1 MAYIYANNPDQYEN
15 IVNTDLQKVTFETLG
30 KMLSS
35 TAAFQVEDVSH
46 HILLVSPQ
54 SNRNRHSITIP
65 SHYMYT
71 KLRDQ
76 LHVHTLEEAARL
88 YQIFV
93 RNEYTKGSAGHIFED
108 VHNLFCN
115 GGEWQ
120 ITLMTKNKAGG
131 SNTYFRSPIPGEKS
145 SFMRLGCEGAQLAIE
160 RHSLPAD
167 VDTEITRLAHHRYLL
182 GENIHLQDGYYQPAR
197 GQPTFDSFIYD
208 TGTKTATMLQMTV
221 ATRHDAKVKGV
232 EWLVGRGVK
241 KIRLVAVTPPDVSLD
256 LAIPNNLAPRIME
269 VFELVL
275 ESVEG

>member
-1 MAYIYANNPDQYEN
+1 MAYKYANNPDQYED
-15 IVNTDLQKVTFETLG
+15 IVNKDLGKVTFETLG

-35 TAAFQVEDVSH
+35 AAAFQVEDVSH

-54 SNRNRHSITIP
+54 SNRRRHSITIP

-76 LHVHTLEEAARL
+76 LHVHTLKEAARL

-93 RNEYTKGSAGHIFED
+93 RNEYTEGSAGHIFDD
-108 VHNLFCN
+108 VHNLFCK
-115 GGEWQ
+115 GGEWR
-120 ITLMTKNKAGG
+120 IALMTKNKAGRL
-131 SNTYFRSPIPGEKS
+131 NTHFRSPSPGKKS
-145 SFMRLGCEGAQLAIE
+145 SYMRLGYEGVRLAIKG
-160 RHSLPAD
+160 HSLPTH
-167 VDTEITRLAHHRYLL
+167 VDAEFSPLAHHRFFL

-197 GQPTFDSFIYD
+197 GQPTFDGFIYD
-208 TGTKTATMLQMTV
+208 TGTQTATMLQMTV

-232 EWLVGRGVK
+232 EWLVGRGAK
-241 KIRLVAVTPPDVSLD
+241 KIRLVAVTPPEVSLD
-256 LAIPNNLAPRIME
+256 LSIPNNLTPRIME